1 MKAAGTLLLVM
12 LLLEAAG
19 CTTPRSRTSPARP
32 KEKMCEPADGV
43 TRTRSRPDVK
53 CRQ

>member
-32 KEKMCEPADGV
+32 KEKMCEPADG
-43 TRTRSRPDVK
+43 SQRPEVAPT
-53 CRQ
+53 